1 MAGVKPR
8 TSTANLFDNLD
19 IMRVNDLNIYLIA
32 QVMYQVHISEVID
45 VFQCLFTTNKNIH
58 SHETRQAD
66 HFNIPMYHKNIGKT
80 SIRYRGAVIWNNV
93 LKSGMQLSC
102 SKMMFKQR
110 LKFHISAGSIKDQLY
125 WSSKEEK
132 KNYLPCCLLMK
143 LFYVISFCCF
153 LTTSGANHWL
163 HIYCCTLS
171 APPCYSKIP

>member
-1 MAGVKPR
+1 
-8 TSTANLFDNLD
+8 
-19 IMRVNDLNIYLIA
+19 
-32 QVMYQVHISEVID
+32 MYQVHISEVID

-125 WSSKEEK
+125 
-132 KNYLPCCLLMK
+132 
-143 LFYVISFCCF
+143 
-153 LTTSGANHWL
+153 
-163 HIYCCTLS
+163 
-171 APPCYSKIP
+171 

>member
-1 MAGVKPR
+1 MHSFTLIWWTATISGEMLAQCTLTNWMYYKKKVVRIMAGVKPR
-8 TSTANLFDNLD
+8 TSTANLFDNLN

-32 QVMYQVHISEVID
+32 QVMYQVYISEVVD

-58 SHETRQAD
+58 SHETRQSD

-80 SIRYRGAVIWNNV
+80 SIRYRGVVIRNNV

-125 WSSKEEK
+125 WSSKED
-132 KNYLPCCLLMK
+132 KNK
-143 LFYVISFCCF
+143 
-153 LTTSGANHWL
+153 
-163 HIYCCTLS
+163 
-171 APPCYSKIP
+171 